1 MGLELGPSLQ
11 NQTTKELEI
20 IAVSSIYI
28 SPSFILILN
37 RIQEKQEKMYFLI
50 CIDVYDDVT
59 NFEVCRFMEN
69 TKM

>member
-1 MGLELGPSLQ
+1 MGLELGPNLQ

-20 IAVSSIYI
+20 IAVSSTYI

>member
-20 IAVSSIYI
+20 IAVSSTYI